1 MRSTINIPM
10 RERAILA
17 EVLAV
22 LVSEDIRFHMEV
34 ESGNYIITIRP

>member
-1 MRSTINIPM
+1 MKSTIDIPM

-22 LVSEDIRFHMEV
+22 LHLENIHFTMVV
-34 ESGNYIITIRP
+34 ESGNYIITLR

>member
-1 MRSTINIPM
+1 MNSTIDIPM

-22 LVSEDIRFHMEV
+22 LYLESIRFTMTV
-34 ESGNYIITIRP
+34 ESGNYVIKVF

>member
-17 EVLAV
+17 EVLSV
-22 LVSEDIRFHMEV
+22 LYNENIVFTMEV
-34 ESGNYIITIRP
+34 ESGNYIITIR

>member
-1 MRSTINIPM
+1 MTGTIDIPM

-22 LVSEDIRFHMEV
+22 LYRENIRFKMVV
-34 ESGNYIITIRP
+34 ESGNYIITVY